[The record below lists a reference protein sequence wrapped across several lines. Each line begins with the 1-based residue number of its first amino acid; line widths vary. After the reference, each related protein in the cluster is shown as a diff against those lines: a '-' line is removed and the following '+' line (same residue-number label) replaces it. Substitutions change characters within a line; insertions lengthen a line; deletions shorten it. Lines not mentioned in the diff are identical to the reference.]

1 MKTRST
7 NTSNDQQSQQPVA
20 SRTRGAARGK
30 RTKGSG
36 RERRIPP
43 PPPQDNINGDTSSED
58 EGMDS
63 CMRKTRPEDMHY
75 NNRRSTRRRGAS
87 HKRGVYEE
95 APHANSKYDQ
105 QFEESSD
112 EEDYPPPRKRK
123 RVNHHNDGRY
133 VQEDSNTNSAAI
145 ELPMDAIT
153 GLIANRIVEHLIG
166 DNIKSTMKQY
176 ENESCS
182 EEEYDSS
189 ELEDNDEYDSLDDEE
204 DYSEYAKEQKYRR
217 SLDKDQRA
225 YYDATETRLRELSG
239 AVIPIKY
246 NILDSNITD
255 SVKARCLEYVSQ
267 INEDEDSSD
276 AKRMSWLQTLLKVP
290 FGKYSVPIDT
300 GDTKDS
306 GVLIKEAR
314 QCLDSVVYGNRVVKD
329 TLQELVAQR
338 ISNPQGRPPVIGL
351 IGPPGVGKTTIARY
365 GIAKALNKPFYQISC
380 GGLQDAAS
388 LRGHSY
394 TWEGS
399 THGALLDA
407 VIQTE
412 CMDPVI
418 LLDEI
423 DKIGETKHGQEVQNM
438 LIHLLDPTQNCSFQ
452 DEYFSGIELDFSR
465 TVFVLSL
472 NDSSSMSP
480 ILRDRVQ
487 FVKMDT
493 PTANDKVAIAQRFL
507 IQKSLDNVGISS
519 DKLTFA
525 EETLQKAIN
534 NGQKEEG
541 VRNLYRSIEGC
552 IRKLNL
558 LRLLDDDEKRNYLK
572 NLKAADVQI
581 VVDMCNSSPM
591 NITPRVYE
599 LIKPRME
606 GLNGSSPPIGMYM

>member
-7 NTSNDQQSQQPVA
+7 NTSNDQPSQQPVA
-20 SRTRGAARGK
+20 SRTRGK

-36 RERRIPP
+36 RERRLPP
-43 PPPQDNINGDTSSED
+43 PPPQDNMMDDTSSDD
-58 EGMDS
+58 EAVET
-63 CMRKTRPEDMHY
+63 CMRKTRSEDRYY
-75 NNRRSTRRRGAS
+75 NNYNNHRSGRRRGGS
-87 HKRGVYEE
+87 HRHNVYDE
-95 APHANSKYDQ
+95 APRESSRHNS
-105 QFEESSD
+105 QFEESTD

-123 RVNHHNDGRY
+123 RGHQYNDARH
-133 VQEDSNTNSAAI
+133 VEDDANTNGAAI
-145 ELPMDAIT
+145 ELPMEAIT

-166 DNIKSTMKQY
+166 DRIKSAIKQY
-176 ENESCS
+176 EVESCS
-182 EEEYDSS
+182 EEECDSS
-189 ELEDNDEYDSLDDEE
+189 ELEDSDEYDSLDDEE
-204 DYSEYAKEQKYRR
+204 DYSEYAKERKYRK
-217 SLDKDQRA
+217 SLDKKQRA
-225 YYDATETRLRELSG
+225 HYDATETRLRELSG

-246 NILDSNITD
+246 SILDSNMAE

-267 INEDEDSSD
+267 ITEDEDSSD
-276 AKRMSWLQTLLKVP
+276 AKRRSWLQTLLKVP
-290 FGKYSVPIDT
+290 FGKYSVLIEADS
-300 GDTKDS
+300 TKDGS
-306 GVLIKEAR
+306 ALIKEAR

-407 VIQTE
+407 VMQTG

-423 DKIGETKHGQEVQNM
+423 DKIGETKHGQEVQSM

-452 DEYFSGIELDFSR
+452 DEYFSGIDLDFSR
-465 TVFVLSL
+465 AVFVLSL

-525 EETLQKAIN
+525 EETLQKAIS
-534 NGQKEEG
+534 NGLNEEG

-572 NLKAADVQI
+572 DLKAADVQSVI
-581 VVDMCNSSPM
+581 DTCNSSPM
-591 NITPRVYE
+591 NITPKVYE
-599 LIKPRME
+599 LIKP
-606 GLNGSSPPIGMYM
+606 NTVGSNNSPPFGMYM